1 MAPAAQA
8 EGALSKINAEVLA
21 TGMTLTCQIS
31 NISKERGRDE
41 EEEAGAK

>member
-1 MAPAAQA
+1 MARAARA

-31 NISKERGRDE
+31 NVSKESGGR
-41 EEEAGAK
+41 